1 MRHRYELA
9 AAGKWCCVPVVG
21 RMRRTI
27 AKKRRAAER
36 LSSVVACGAFLFLVS
51 DGDRYTARSHVVAI
65 VSTSSGD
72 VALEQQ

>member
-1 MRHRYELA
+1 
-9 AAGKWCCVPVVG
+9 
-21 RMRRTI
+21 MRRTI